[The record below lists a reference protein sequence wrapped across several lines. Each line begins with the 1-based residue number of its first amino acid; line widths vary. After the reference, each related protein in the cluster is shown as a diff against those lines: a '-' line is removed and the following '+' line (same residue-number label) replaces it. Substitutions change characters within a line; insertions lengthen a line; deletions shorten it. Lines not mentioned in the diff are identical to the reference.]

1 IHAHASPTPP
11 PPQTV
16 VLSPSPSAR
25 CPLRPLP
32 ATPAV
37 RPALD
42 APAHGQEAQLSKTM
56 PRSGGAGD
64 SKYIPSIVADLQ
76 PPETTPDSPE
86 NHMNDEEE
94 GMGSDPDVMNEEG
107 EL

>member
-1 IHAHASPTPP
+1 
-11 PPQTV
+11 
-16 VLSPSPSAR
+16 
-25 CPLRPLP
+25 
-32 ATPAV
+32 
-37 RPALD
+37 
-42 APAHGQEAQLSKTM
+42 
-56 PRSGGAGD
+56 PRSGGAGGGGRQRRSQPSASTPPVPEKHLGLGWLLN